1 MPSLLLLTGPSA
13 GRRYELG
20 AEAVL
25 GRSPSCEIP
34 LDDVKVSR
42 RHARILLAENKA
54 VISDLGSRNGTMVNG
69 EKISTEVSLVPG
81 DQVQVGD
88 TTALFD
94 PPTKAVFT
102 EREIQDVSRVLID
115 HLLPKAGS
123 EAALY
128 QLSVALLSAPSEAR
142 VLECVTEEIARDLQ
156 ADKGAALIAQTEG
169 LLTASVFGARTA
181 EVPRTL
187 ALAALNQREV
197 GMGSGALCVPMIA
210 SGGVVV
216 GLIYAEREKAFEEPE
231 RALAVALG
239 RIAGEALKS
248 VRGRAGGRPS
258 GTVLVGASKTFRKA
272 VEDAR
277 RAAAA
282 EGAVVVI
289 GELGTGKTA
298 LAETIHGLSA
308 RALSPWIVI
317 DCRQPNVEEELFGRQ
332 SAPVGTPL
340 PPNSALVRANG
351 GTLLLKHVDSLA
363 RSSAERLGRWISK
376 NATGQQT
383 DEEPLVIRFLA
394 TSVQALAGLAQ
405 KGQFDPELARILSA
419 TEIEIAPLRT
429 RSADVGPLF
438 DHFAQAGAK
447 LAHMAPPTLTPESR
461 RLMASYAWP
470 RNVREVKLVAEHLAL
485 LYPGAEIPATKLPPE
500 IQQGSVEK
508 VRSLDEM
515 IATLEREAIS
525 EALRE
530 ARGKKIRAAAILGIS
545 RPTLDKKIED
555 YGLVVQKVRGQARGP
570 SSPAGGS

>member
-13 GRRYELG
+13 GRRYELA

-42 RHARILLAENKA
+42 RHARIAVGESGA
-54 VISDLGSRNGTMVNG
+54 VISDLGSRNGTLVNG
-69 EKISTEVSLVPG
+69 ERISVEVPLSPG

-94 PPTKAVFT
+94 PPTKAIFV
-102 EREIQDVSRVLID
+102 EREVQDVSRVLID
-115 HLLPKAGS
+115 HLLPRPGA

-128 QLSVALLSAPSEAR
+128 QLTVALLSASSEAR
-142 VLECVTEEIARDLQ
+142 VLECVTEGIARDLG
-156 ADKGAALIAQTEG
+156 ADQGAALIAQTEG
-169 LLTASVFGARTA
+169 LLTASVFGTRTA
-181 EVPRTL
+181 EVPRGL
-187 ALAALNQREV
+187 AQAALNQREV
-197 GMGSGALCVPMIA
+197 GVGRGTICVPMIA
-210 SGGVVV
+210 SGGQVV
-216 GLIYAEREKAFEEPE
+216 GLIYAEREKSFDEPE
-231 RALAVALG
+231 RALLVALG
-239 RIAGEALKS
+239 RIAGEALRS
-248 VRGRAGGRPS
+248 VRERPGARAAGA
-258 GTVLVGASKTFRKA
+258 VLVGASKTFRKA

-277 RAAAA
+277 RAAAG
-282 EGAVVVI
+282 EGAAVVL

-298 LAETIHGLSA
+298 LAETIHGLSP
-308 RALSPWIVI
+308 RALAPWIAV

-332 SAPVGTPL
+332 SALVGAPL
-340 PPNSALVRANG
+340 ASGSALVRANG

-363 RSSAERLGRWISK
+363 RSSAERLGRWISR
-376 NATGQQT
+376 NASGQQE
-383 DEEPLVIRFLA
+383 DEEPLRIRFLA
-394 TSVQALAGLAQ
+394 TSVQPLTSLAP

-438 DHFAQAGAK
+438 DHFAQAAARLGRV
-447 LAHMAPPTLTPESR
+447 APPTLTPESR

-555 YGLVVQKVRGQARGP
+555 YGLVVQKIRGAGRGP
-570 SSPAGGS
+570 PSPGGA